1 MSERVGNA
9 LCLEESK
16 MSKERERDSQ
26 RLRRKLKGE
35 IVEKGELERGRED
48 KKERGE
54 GRERERGPAK
64 EAHTPSAQVSRR
76 RERGTKVRQ

>member
-1 MSERVGNA
+1 MCERDSRNA

-35 IVEKGELERGRED
+35 IVEKGELERGRGD

-54 GRERERGPAK
+54 GEREVQPK
-64 EAHTPSAQVSRR
+64 RR
-76 RERGTKVRQ
+76 ILRPHKSVVGEKGEQK